1 MLIYTSKVSECFIQS
16 EIWNLELNMKRIFIT
31 LFAVIIAV
39 TSFSGLVSAQ
49 RRVTRN
55 VRTVE
60 PIVTLVNSLPA
71 SDAVI
76 SVDMKRMFDSA
87 LPLILKSKPE
97 ESAKINA
104 KMDEIRAKTG
114 IDIRQFEKIAVGLS
128 IKSVDKK
135 TNVEPLV
142 LAQGKFSSNALI
154 ALARVA
160 AKGKY
165 REEKVGEKTIYIF
178 DAKEV
183 IQENAPKAKASMID
197 KLLATFSNEMAVTSF
212 DDNTL
217 TLGSVARVKELLE
230 GKSKIDAE
238 VLALVNKK
246 ANAIASFAA
255 STPSGMSQIIDL
267 DNDELGNI
275 LASIRTLNG
284 SLDMND
290 GSATLAIAAKTVNP
304 DQAAAMEDTLLGLQM
319 VGKSLLGGMKGEK
332 KQILGKMIDKVEI
345 KRNINIVNLGLQ
357 IPQSDIDVLIG
368 AVM

>member
-1 MLIYTSKVSECFIQS
+1 
-16 EIWNLELNMKRIFIT
+16 MKRKFIT
-31 LFAVIIAV
+31 LFAVAV
-39 TSFSGLVSAQ
+39 AFIGFSGLVSAQ
-49 RRVTRN
+49 KRITRN
-55 VRTVE
+55 VKPAE
-60 PIVTLVNSLPA
+60 PIITLANSLPA

-76 SVDMKRMFDSA
+76 TVNMKRMIDVA
-87 LPLILKSKPE
+87 IPQILTSKPE
-97 ESAKINA
+97 EFA
-104 KMDEIRAKTG
+104 KMNTKIDEIRAKTG
-114 IDIRQFEKIAVGLS
+114 IDVRLFEKVAVGLS
-128 IKSVDKK
+128 IKQIDKK

-154 ALARVA
+154 ALAKVA

-197 KLLATFSNEMAVTSF
+197 KLLAMFSNEMAITSF

-217 TLGSVARVKELLE
+217 TLGSLSRVKEMLE
-230 GKSKIDAE
+230 GNSKVDAT

-275 LASIRTLNG
+275 LGSIRTLNG
-284 SLDMND
+284 SIDMGD
-290 GSATLAIAAKTVNP
+290 GLATLAISAKTVDP
-304 DQAAAMEDTLLGLQM
+304 DQAAAMEDTLVGLQM
-319 VGKSLLGGMKGEK
+319 VGKSLLGGMKGDK

-357 IPQSDIDVLIG
+357 IPQSEIDVLIG

>member
-1 MLIYTSKVSECFIQS
+1 
-16 EIWNLELNMKRIFIT
+16 MKRKFIT

-39 TSFSGLVSAQ
+39 TGFSGLVSAQ
-49 RRVTRN
+49 KRIARN
-55 VRTVE
+55 VKPAE
-60 PIVTLVNSLPA
+60 PIVTLANSLPA

-76 SVDMKRMFDSA
+76 SLDMKRMFDAA
-87 LPLILKSKPE
+87 LPQILKSKPE
-97 ESAKINA
+97 ESDKINA
-104 KMDEIRAKTG
+104 KIDEIRAKTG
-114 IDIRQFEKIAVGLS
+114 IDIRLFEKVAVGLS
-128 IKSVDKK
+128 VKQIDKK

-142 LAQGKFSSNALI
+142 LAQGKFNANALI
-154 ALARVA
+154 SLAKVA

-183 IQENAPKAKASMID
+183 IQENAPKAKSSMID
-197 KLLATFSNEMAVTSF
+197 KVFATFANEMAVTSLN
-212 DDNTL
+212 DNTL
-217 TLGSVARVKELLE
+217 TLGSLSRVKEMLE
-230 GKSKIDAE
+230 GTSKVDGE

-304 DQAAAMEDTLLGLQM
+304 DQAAAMEDTLVGLQM
-319 VGKSLLGGMKGEK
+319 VGKSLLGGMKGDK

-357 IPQSDIDVLIG
+357 IPQSEIDVLIG